1 MLTLGRVWDNFALER
16 LALAMKLD
24 DCTMECLVPADMELR
39 EGSMVLN
46 VELYD
51 SDDDTPLDVLFDRLD
66 DTDFEASD
74 DCDEREKIFW
84 LDVIAV
90 GVGLEDKD
98 VDTNVALLAG
108 LLDDV
113 EFGAL
118 AAVLCTRKLEDEE
131 ERLDKSDCTDEL
143 REEEE
148 RISQVF

>member
-1 MLTLGRVWDNFALER
+1 MLTLARVWDNFALER

-66 DTDFEASD
+66 DTDFEAID
-74 DCDEREKIFW
+74 DCDEREKIYW
-84 LDVIAV
+84 LDAIAV
-90 GVGLEDKD
+90 DVGLEDED

-113 EFGAL
+113 EFDAL
-118 AAVLCTRKLEDEE
+118 VAVLCTRRLEDEE

-143 REEEE
+143 RGEEE
-148 RISQVF
+148 RIAQVF